1 MASILV
7 VEDQRDIAESIGDFL
22 MLHGHVVDFASD
34 GLTASNLAS
43 QQYFD
48 LYIFDIGL
56 PGMDGLTLCKLLRQN
71 PLSTT
76 PILFLT
82 ARDSLEDKLAGF
94 DAGGD
99 DYLVK
104 PFQLA
109 ELLARVKAL
118 LKRTKNNYEAL
129 ITIADL
135 VINTEQ
141 CQVTRGGQFID
152 LSPIAYQIL
161 LLLAKSSPNL
171 VSRQQ
176 IETEVW
182 QDIVPDSDVL
192 RSHLYSLRKKLD
204 KPFNKALIHT
214 VSKRGFRLC
223 ELDDI

>member
-7 VEDQRDIAESIGDFL
+7 VEDQKDIAESIGDFL
-22 MLHGHVVDFASD
+22 SLHGHVVDFASD

-43 QQYFD
+43 QQHFD

-56 PGMDGLTLCKLLRQN
+56 PGMDGISLCKLLRQN

-76 PILFLT
+76 PILLLT
-82 ARDSLEDKLAGF
+82 ARDSIEDKLAGF

-118 LKRTKNNYEAL
+118 LKRCANHNEAL
-129 ITIADL
+129 INIADL
-135 VINTEQ
+135 VIDTEQ
-141 CQVTRGGQFID
+141 CLVTRNKQLIE

-161 LLLAKSSPNL
+161 LLLAKLSPNL
-171 VSRQQ
+171 VTRQQ
-176 IETEVW
+176 IETEIW

-204 KPFNKALIHT
+204 KPFDTPLIHT

-223 ELDDI
+223 ERVDI